1 MIGGI
6 SKKKLQEELEQ
17 KNKRI
22 KELEILESK
31 YQQTRE
37 NLLQIAR
44 NLNQRISE
52 VKCLYNITS
61 LLEQPNITIEGILK
75 GTIEQIPKAWQFP
88 EITCAKVT
96 WGDKEFKTEN
106 YHSPVSYIKSDIKV
120 YGESV
125 GTIEVGYLEKK
136 PDSFEGPFT
145 KDERELINSI
155 SKQLGRIIEQK
166 QAEEGLVR
174 LKKAI
179 ETLRLGV
186 TITDKDRK
194 IVYTNPADA
203 KMHGYE
209 INELLGKDVRVY
221 SPKENIS
228 PVDEIDK
235 WKGMTRESINVRK
248 DGSTFPVRLI
258 SDVVKNNEGETVGFV
273 TISEDLTERMSA
285 EHAKKAFE
293 TMRLGVT
300 LTDTERRIIYTNP
313 ADALMHGY
321 EVNELIGKD
330 VRIFSPPDLH
340 KYTTKS
346 EITKWK
352 GKVRESINVRKDGS
366 LFPVRLITDV
376 VKNMRGETIAF
387 VTISED
393 ISGRV
398 TIHEIDT
405 EKESKEKINFGENG
419 NPFKK

>member
-1 MIGGI
+1 MIGGP
-6 SKKKLQEELEQ
+6 SKKKILEELEK

-22 KELEILESK
+22 RELEIMESK

-61 LLEQPNITIEGILK
+61 LVEKPNITIDGILQ
-75 GTIEQIPKAWQFP
+75 GTIEQVPKAWQFP
-88 EITCAKVT
+88 EITCAHVT
-96 WGDKEFKTEN
+96 WGEKEFKTDN
-106 YHSPVSYIKSDIKV
+106 YHAPISHLKNDIKV

-145 KDERELINSI
+145 KDERELLNSI
-155 SKQLGRIIEQK
+155 AKQLGRIIEQK
-166 QAEEGLVR
+166 QAEQGLVR

-179 ETLRLGV
+179 ETMRLGV
-186 TITDKDRK
+186 TITDQDRN

-203 KMHGYE
+203 KMHGYTVD
-209 INELLGKDVRVY
+209 ELIGKDVRVF

-235 WKGMTRESINVRK
+235 WKGMTRESVNVRK

-258 SDVVKNNEGETVGFV
+258 SDVVKDNENETVGFV
-273 TISEDLTERMSA
+273 TISEDLTERLGA

-300 LTDTERRIIYTNP
+300 LTDTDRRIIYTNP
-313 ADALMHGY
+313 ADAAMHGY
-321 EVNELIGKD
+321 EVSELLGKD
-330 VRIFSPPDLH
+330 VRMFSPPDLH
-340 KYTTKS
+340 KYTTKG

-352 GKVRESINVRKDGS
+352 GKVRESINLRKDGS
-366 LFPVRLITDV
+366 LFAVRLITDV

-393 ISGRV
+393 ISDRV
-398 TIHEIDT
+398 TIHEVKPD
-405 EKESKEKINFGENG
+405 KESKEKIDFGEDS
-419 NPFKK
+419 NPLKK